1 MDFISL
7 KEVIENMAN
16 CSIKADNSEEEAV
29 RYSDVAAVLHRELYN
44 NNENRPHWMAISNT
58 TNQPLINDDASN
70 EGMEILEHMAGW
82 HERLNAEFL
91 RYLTECEQA
100 ESAGIDVSSIRPSH
114 KLGDGKYTRHGHS
127 KASRIGFNRVD
138 LITFLATN
146 NITHTL
152 STLTP
157 MIDDFAELKADNER
171 LKEENETLKQEN
183 ESLKKGDDTRITNT
197 LYMMIYAMAIDGY
210 GHNYDANRTTTG
222 SEIRKALEN
231 SGLKLDEDT
240 IRKHLKEAKKLAKFK
255 AE

>member
-29 RYSDVAAVLHRELYN
+29 RYSDAAAVLHRELYN

-58 TNQPLINDDASN
+58 TNQPLINDDVSN
-70 EGMEILEHMAGW
+70 EGMEILEHIAGW

-91 RYLTECEQA
+91 KYLTECEQA

-127 KASRIGFNRVD
+127 KASRIGFNRAD

-157 MIDDFAELKADNER
+157 MTDDFAELKADNER
-171 LKEENETLKQEN
+171 LKE
-183 ESLKKGDDTRITNT
+183 
-197 LYMMIYAMAIDGY
+197 
-210 GHNYDANRTTTG
+210 
-222 SEIRKALEN
+222 
-231 SGLKLDEDT
+231 
-240 IRKHLKEAKKLAKFK
+240 K
-255 AE
+255 AERPISTSQRRTLLTIIAALCNHSSIDPQARGAGQRIAEMTQKIGADITAETINKYLGEIPDAVESRMK